1 MSIRPTRFAARRR
14 ARPDVFMIGYGEL
27 NLAEN
32 WARLQQM
39 QPTARLVQGIP
50 GIFEA
55 YRHCAELARAPLFF
69 AVDADNYLIDGFDF
83 LPPRLPAPNEL
94 IVWRAR
100 NPINGLAY
108 GHGGIKLFP
117 TDIFRPGST
126 IPSVDISTSIAART
140 ITIDRIASE
149 HRFNTTPYRTWSV
162 AFRECA
168 KLGQHL
174 AHARRK
180 DRAEKLLASWCADGH
195 TGDFAQWCVAGARDG
210 RSYGHQYAHDK
221 AALAKINDRA
231 WLEREFRSAEE
242 RMNAGR
248 PSARAQDAP
257 L

>member
-1 MSIRPTRFAARRR
+1 MTIRPTRFAARRR
-14 ARPDVFMIGYGEL
+14 ARPDVFMIGYGEP
-27 NLAEN
+27 NLADN

-55 YRHCAELARAPLFF
+55 YRHCAELAQAPLFF

-117 TDIFRPGST
+117 TDIFRTRTT
-126 IPSVDISTSIAART
+126 IPNVDISTSIAART
-140 ITIDRIASE
+140 TTIDRIASE

-168 KLGQHL
+168 KLGQQL
-174 AHARRK
+174 AFTRRK
-180 DRAEKLLASWCADGH
+180 DSAERLLASWCADGQR
-195 TGDFAQWCVAGARDG
+195 GDFAQCCVAGARDG
-210 RSYGHQYAHDK
+210 RDYGYQYAHEE
-221 AALAKINDRA
+221 AALAKINDQT
-231 WLEREFRSAEE
+231 WLEQKFASAEE
-242 RMNAGR
+242 RMNTSR
-248 PSARAQDAP
+248 PSPCAQDAP